1 MDKMTSHG
9 DIRSTIVYNNGYV
22 YFCHQRRV
30 SVPRADECR
39 RHLWNHRTA
48 CSYNLGGMATASPVV
63 YKGRIYVGVCGN
75 GEQFSSDG
83 GHHFAVLTETA
94 SRIPWHI
101 AYPSQAIPRQR
112 LLSTAYENQDY
123 NGDGQAD
130 GRVYLYFTYN
140 AKPGGIYMLSD
151 EPGQTSGTAV
161 ELFRPASDQQ
171 EYCISTICADREGTL
186 YYKNDSNYL
195 MALETNGA
203 YLDSVTAT
211 ADTGKVTW
219 PSASEKIP

>member
-1 MDKMTSHG
+1 MQDYKREEYKVFELFDKKWALVTAGNIQHYNCCTVSWG
-9 DIRSTIVYNNGYV
+9 SLGNIWGTAGNSRSTVTVYVLSLIHIQMCIRDRAYNVSIPGY
-22 YFCHQRRV
+22 
-30 SVPRADECR
+30 P
-39 RHLWNHRTA
+39 
-48 CSYNLGGMATASPVV
+48 
-63 YKGRIYVGVCGN
+63 
-75 GEQFSSDG
+75 
-83 GHHFAVLTETA
+83 
-94 SRIPWHI
+94 
-101 AYPSQAIPRQR
+101 QAAP

-195 MALETNGA
+195 MALERC
-203 YLDSVTAT
+203 V
-211 ADTGKVTW
+211 
-219 PSASEKIP
+219 